1 MTLAVK
7 NDGMKRTSLS
17 ARRSVFGLYVVLFL
31 FLIVLVGRLGFL
43 TIFKGN
49 EYRRLAEDQ
58 QYNDSVLSSMRG
70 TIYDSE
76 MNVLAQTA
84 SVWRI
89 LINPLKIDDEEEMGK
104 VVDGLSTILELDAV
118 KLREKIEKNKKYGY
132 LIIKNE
138 VEYKQMS
145 EIIDY
150 AKDKD
155 NLLADIIFSEPDTKR
170 YYPDGTLASTVIGFT
185 GTDGNGLYGL
195 EYYYDTSLTGVNG
208 KIFTLRDARANVL
221 DSNNKIIYE
230 AKNGENYVL
239 TLNNEVQTVLRS
251 ACLTALEDNQADN
264 VYGIVMNTKTA
275 AVLGMCNVPDYNSND
290 PFTIS
295 EEAQLEIDA
304 LETEEEKDVA
314 FSNAQQMQWKNK
326 AVADFYYPGSV
337 YKVFLVAGAME
348 EGVIDAN
355 TSYTC
360 HGTITVG
367 DRHVKDYNPT
377 GHGVETPLTLLVN
390 SCNTF
395 SVYVGQKMGIELFY
409 KYFEAFGFTERTGI
423 DLPGE
428 GTPKPSP
435 YGTYHSPEISFTN
448 SNLVSVSF
456 GQSNQVTPI
465 QVAAAI
471 SAIGN
476 GGKLM
481 TPHIVG
487 KTIDD
492 SGNTIKETKPT
503 VKRQVISASTAAT
516 VTSYMEEVVK
526 RGTGA
531 NAYVAGYH
539 VAGKT
544 GTSEKTGV
552 PEKDVY
558 IASFAGFAPADDPEI
573 TVVIVI
579 DNPKGA
585 RYSGGDIAAPVAG
598 EVFSRIL
605 PAMGIEPVYSDSELA
620 KLSEPAPDMVG
631 RTVSA
636 AKAEL
641 SGTEHVVRVIGNGDT
656 VVSQSPEAGRTTP
669 ANGVIVLYTED
680 NSEKETALVPDFN
693 GLTVSQANQ
702 MAVNRGFN
710 IRISGSSFSTDSVV
724 AYKQEYAEGTELE
737 LGSIITVYFKT
748 SGISD

>member
-1 MTLAVK
+1 MAAI

-17 ARRSVFGLYVVLFL
+17 ARRAVLGLYIVLAV
-31 FLIVLVGRLGFL
+31 FLIGLIGRLGYL
-43 TIFKGN
+43 TIIKGDD
-49 EYRRLAEDQ
+49 YRRLAEDQ
-58 QYNDSVLSSMRG
+58 QYNDSVLSSLRG

-89 LINPLKIDDEEEMGK
+89 QINPSKIEDDKEMGV
-104 VVDGLSTILELDAV
+104 VVDGLSTILELDAA

-132 LIIKNE
+132 LIVKNE

-145 EIIDY
+145 AMIQF
-150 AKDKD
+150 AKENKV
-155 NLLADIIFSEPDTKR
+155 ADIIFSEPDTKR

-195 EYYYDTSLTGVNG
+195 EYYYDTSLTGVDG
-208 KIFTLRDARANVL
+208 KIFTLRDARANEL

-275 AVLGMCNVPDYNSND
+275 AILGMCNVPDYNSND

-295 EEAQLEIDA
+295 EKAQAEIDA
-304 LETEEEKDVA
+304 LETDEEKNA
-314 FSNAQQMQWKNK
+314 AYSNAQQLQWKNK
-326 AVADFYYPGSV
+326 AIADFYYPGSV

-348 EGVIDAN
+348 EGAIDEN

-367 DRHVKDYNPT
+367 DRTVKDYNPI
-377 GHGVETPLTLLVN
+377 GHGAETPLTLLVN

-395 SVYVGQKMGIELFY
+395 SVYVGQRMGISLFY
-409 KYFEAFGFTERTGI
+409 KYFEAFGFTEKTGI

-428 GTPKPSP
+428 GSP
-435 YGTYHSPEISFTN
+435 VAGVTYHSPEISFTN

-456 GQSNQVTPI
+456 GQSNQVTPM

-471 SAIGN
+471 SAVGN

-481 TPHIVG
+481 TPHIVS

-492 SGNTIKETKPT
+492 SGNTIRETKPE
-503 VKRQVISASTAAT
+503 VKRQVISATTAAT

-544 GTSEKTGV
+544 GTSEKTGITDT
-552 PEKDVY
+552 KAY

-605 PAMGIEPVYSDSELA
+605 PTMGIEPTYTDSELA

-631 RTVSA
+631 KTVGE

-641 SGTEHVVRVIGNGDT
+641 SGTEHVVRVIGSGDT
-656 VVSQSPEAGRTTP
+656 VVAQSPEAGRTTP

-680 NSEKETALVPDFN
+680 NTEKETALVPDFN

-737 LGSIITVYFKT
+737 LGSIITVYFRT

>member
-1 MTLAVK
+1 MAMK

-17 ARRSVFGLYVVLFL
+17 ARRAVLGLY
-31 FLIVLVGRLGFL
+31 IVLAVFVVGLIGRLGYL
-43 TIFKGN
+43 TIIKGD

-58 QYNDSVLSSMRG
+58 QYNDSVLSSLRG

-89 LINPLKIDDEEEMGK
+89 QINPSKIEDEAEMGV
-104 VVDGLSTILELDAV
+104 VVDGLSSILELDAV

-132 LIIKNE
+132 LIVKNE

-145 EIIDY
+145 AMIQF
-150 AKDKD
+150 AKENKV
-155 NLLADIIFSEPDTKR
+155 ADIIFSEPDTKR

-195 EYYYDTSLTGVNG
+195 EYYYDTSLTGVDG
-208 KIFTLRDARANVL
+208 KIFTLRDARANEL

-264 VYGIVMNTKTA
+264 VYGIVMNTKTG

-295 EEAQLEIDA
+295 EKAQAEIDA
-304 LETEEEKDVA
+304 LETDDEKNTA
-314 FSNAQQMQWKNK
+314 YSNAQQMQWKNK
-326 AVADFYYPGSV
+326 AIADFYYPGSV

-348 EGVIDAN
+348 EGAIDAN

-360 HGTITVG
+360 HGTISVG
-367 DRHVKDYNPT
+367 DRTVKDYNPI

-395 SVYVGQKMGIELFY
+395 SVYVGQRMGVDLFY
-409 KYFEAFGFTERTGI
+409 KYFEAFGFTEKTGI

-428 GTPKPSP
+428 GSP
-435 YGTYHSPEISFTN
+435 VAGVTYHSPEISFTN

-456 GQSNQVTPI
+456 GQSNQVTPM
-465 QVAAAI
+465 QVAAAV
-471 SAIGN
+471 SAVGN

-481 TPHIVG
+481 TPHIVS

-492 SGNTIKETKPT
+492 SGNTIKETIPA

-544 GTSEKTGV
+544 GTSEKTGIT
-552 PEKDVY
+552 ETKAY

-585 RYSGGDIAAPVAG
+585 MYSGGDIAAPVAG

-605 PAMGIEPVYSDSELA
+605 PTMGIEPVYTESELA

-631 RTVSA
+631 KTVGA

-641 SGTEHVVRVIGNGDT
+641 SGTEHVVRVIGSGDT

-680 NSEKETALVPDFN
+680 NVEKETALVPDFS

-737 LGSIITVYFKT
+737 LGSIITVYFRT

>member
-1 MTLAVK
+1 MAAK
-7 NDGMKRTSLS
+7 KDEMKRTSLS
-17 ARRSVFGLYVVLFL
+17 ARRAVLGLYIAVFA
-31 FLIVLVGRLGFL
+31 LVIILCGRLGYL
-43 TIFKGN
+43 TIVKGDD
-49 EYRRLAEDQ
+49 YRRLAEDQ
-58 QYNDSVLSSMRG
+58 QYNDSVLSSSRG
-70 TIYDSE
+70 TIYDAK

-89 LINPLKIDDEEEMGK
+89 QINPSKIEDEEEFSK
-104 VVDGLSTILELDAV
+104 VVDGLSDILELDAV
-118 KLREKIEKNKKYGY
+118 ALREKIEKNIKYGY
-132 LIIKNE
+132 LIVKNE
-138 VEYKQMS
+138 VEYKEMS
-145 EIIDY
+145 AIIQY
-150 AKDKD
+150 AKD
-155 NLLADIIFSEPDTKR
+155 NEIADIIFSEPDTKR

-185 GTDGNGLYGL
+185 GTDGNGLYGI
-195 EYYYDTSLTGVNG
+195 EYYYDDTLTGVDG
-208 KIFTLRDARANVL
+208 KIFTLRDARSNEL
-221 DSNNKIIYE
+221 DSNNKIIYD

-239 TLNNEVQTVLRS
+239 TLDNEVQTVLRS
-251 ACLTALEDNQADN
+251 ACISALEENQADN
-264 VYGIVMNTKTA
+264 VYGIVMNTKTG
-275 AVLGMCNVPDYNSND
+275 AVLGMCNVPDYDSND

-295 EEAQLEIDA
+295 EEAQAEIDA
-304 LETEEEKDVA
+304 IEDAAEKSTA
-314 FSNAQQMQWKNK
+314 YSNAQQLQWKNK
-326 AVADFYYPGSV
+326 AIADFYYSGSV
-337 YKVFLVAGAME
+337 YKVFLVAGALE
-348 EGVIDAN
+348 EGVINEN

-360 HGTITVG
+360 QGTITVG
-367 DRHVKDYNPT
+367 DRTVKDYNPV
-377 GHGVETPLTLLVN
+377 GHGVETPMTLLVN

-395 SVYVGQKMGIELFY
+395 SVYVGQKLGVDLFY
-409 KYFEAFGFTERTGI
+409 KYFEAFGFTEKTGI

-428 GTPKPSP
+428 GSP
-435 YGTYHSPEISFTN
+435 VAGVTYHSPEISFTN

-481 TPHIVG
+481 KPYIVS

-492 SGNTIKETKPT
+492 SGNTITETKPT
-503 VKRQVISASTAAT
+503 VKRQVVSESTAAT

-552 PEKDVY
+552 TDTNAY
-558 IASFAGFAPADDPEI
+558 IASFAGFAPCDDPEI

-605 PAMGIEPVYSDSELA
+605 PSMGIEPEYTDEELA
-620 KLSEPAPDMVG
+620 KLSEATPDMVG
-631 RTVSA
+631 KTISA
-636 AKAEL
+636 AKTEL
-641 SGTEHVVRVIGNGDT
+641 ASTEHTVRVIGNGDT
-656 VVSQSPEAGRTTP
+656 VISQSPEAGRTTP
-669 ANGVIVLYTED
+669 ANGVIVLYTEE
-680 NSEKETALVPDFN
+680 NVEKETAIVPDFS
-693 GLTVSQANQ
+693 GMTVSQANQ
-702 MAVNRGFN
+702 VAVSRGFN
-710 IRISGSSFSTDSVV
+710 IRISGSSFSSDSVV
-724 AYKQEYAEGTELE
+724 AYKQEYEEGCELE
-737 LGSIITVYFKT
+737 LGSVITVYFKT

>member
-1 MTLAVK
+1 MAAI

-17 ARRSVFGLYVVLFL
+17 ARRAVLGLY
-31 FLIVLVGRLGFL
+31 IVLAVFLVGLIGRLGYL
-43 TIFKGN
+43 TIIKGDD
-49 EYRRLAEDQ
+49 YRRLAEDQ
-58 QYNDSVLSSMRG
+58 QYNDSVLSSLRG

-89 LINPLKIDDEEEMGK
+89 QINPSKIEDDKEMGV

-132 LIIKNE
+132 LIVKNE

-145 EIIDY
+145 AMIQF
-150 AKDKD
+150 AKENKV
-155 NLLADIIFSEPDTKR
+155 ADIIFSEPDTKR

-195 EYYYDTSLTGVNG
+195 EYYYDTSLTGVDG
-208 KIFTLRDARANVL
+208 KIFTLRDARANEL

-275 AVLGMCNVPDYNSND
+275 AILGMCNVPDYNSND

-295 EEAQLEIDA
+295 EKAQAEIDA
-304 LETEEEKDVA
+304 LETDEEKNA
-314 FSNAQQMQWKNK
+314 AYSNAQQLQWKNK
-326 AVADFYYPGSV
+326 AIADFYYPGSV

-348 EGVIDAN
+348 EGAIDEN

-367 DRHVKDYNPT
+367 DRTVKDYNPI
-377 GHGVETPLTLLVN
+377 GHGAETPLTLLVN

-395 SVYVGQKMGIELFY
+395 SVYVGQRMGISLFY
-409 KYFEAFGFTERTGI
+409 KYFEAFGFTEKTGI

-428 GTPKPSP
+428 GSP
-435 YGTYHSPEISFTN
+435 VAGVTYHSPEISFTN

-456 GQSNQVTPI
+456 GQSNQVTPM

-471 SAIGN
+471 SAVGN

-481 TPHIVG
+481 TPHIVS

-492 SGNTIKETKPT
+492 SGNTIRETKPE
-503 VKRQVISASTAAT
+503 VKRQVISATTAAT

-544 GTSEKTGV
+544 GTSEKTGITDT
-552 PEKDVY
+552 KAY

-605 PAMGIEPVYSDSELA
+605 PTMGIEPTYTDSELA

-631 RTVSA
+631 KTVGE

-641 SGTEHVVRVIGNGDT
+641 SGTEHVVRVIGSGDT
-656 VVSQSPEAGRTTP
+656 VVAQSPEAGRTTP

-680 NSEKETALVPDFN
+680 NTEKETALVPDFN

-737 LGSIITVYFKT
+737 LGSIITVYFRT

>member
-1 MTLAVK
+1 MAAI

-17 ARRSVFGLYVVLFL
+17 ARRAVLGLY
-31 FLIVLVGRLGFL
+31 IVLAVFLVGLIGRLGYL
-43 TIFKGN
+43 TIIKGDD
-49 EYRRLAEDQ
+49 YRRLAEDQ
-58 QYNDSVLSSMRG
+58 QYNDSVLSSLRG

-89 LINPLKIDDEEEMGK
+89 QINPSKIEDDKEMGV
-104 VVDGLSTILELDAV
+104 VVDGLSTILELDAA

-132 LIIKNE
+132 LIVKNE

-145 EIIDY
+145 AMIQF
-150 AKDKD
+150 AKENKV
-155 NLLADIIFSEPDTKR
+155 ADIIFSEPDTKR

-195 EYYYDTSLTGVNG
+195 EYYYDTSLTGVDG
-208 KIFTLRDARANVL
+208 KIFTLRDARANEL

-264 VYGIVMNTKTA
+264 VYGIVMNTKTGA
-275 AVLGMCNVPDYNSND
+275 ILGMCNVPDYNSND

-295 EEAQLEIDA
+295 EKAQAEIDA
-304 LETEEEKDVA
+304 LETDEEKNA
-314 FSNAQQMQWKNK
+314 AYSNAQQLQWKNK
-326 AVADFYYPGSV
+326 AIADFYYPGSV

-348 EGVIDAN
+348 EGAIDEN

-367 DRHVKDYNPT
+367 DRTVKDYNPI
-377 GHGVETPLTLLVN
+377 GHGAETPLTLLVN

-395 SVYVGQKMGIELFY
+395 SVYVGQRMGISLFY
-409 KYFEAFGFTERTGI
+409 KYFEAFGFTEKTGI

-428 GTPKPSP
+428 GSP
-435 YGTYHSPEISFTN
+435 VAGVTYHSPEISFTN

-456 GQSNQVTPI
+456 GQSNQVTPM

-471 SAIGN
+471 SAVGN

-481 TPHIVG
+481 TPHIVS

-492 SGNTIKETKPT
+492 SGNTIRETKPE
-503 VKRQVISASTAAT
+503 VKRQVVSATTAAT

-544 GTSEKTGV
+544 GTSEKTGITDT
-552 PEKDVY
+552 KAY

-605 PAMGIEPVYSDSELA
+605 PTMGIEPTYTDSELA

-631 RTVSA
+631 KTVGE

-641 SGTEHVVRVIGNGDT
+641 SGTEHVVRVIGSGDT
-656 VVSQSPEAGRTTP
+656 VVAQSPETGRTTP

-680 NSEKETALVPDFN
+680 NTEKETALVPDFN

-737 LGSIITVYFKT
+737 LGSIITVYFRT

>member
-1 MTLAVK
+1 MK
-7 NDGMKRTSLS
+7 NDDMKRTSLS
-17 ARRSVFGLYVVLFL
+17 ARRAVLGLY
-31 FLIVLVGRLGFL
+31 IVLAVFIVGLIGRLGYL
-43 TIFKGN
+43 TVIKGD

-58 QYNDSVLSSMRG
+58 QYNDSVLSSLRG

-89 LINPLKIDDEEEMGK
+89 QINPSKIEDDEEMGV
-104 VVDGLSTILELDAV
+104 VVDGLSSILELDAV
-118 KLREKIEKNKKYGY
+118 KLREKIERNIKYGY
-132 LIIKNE
+132 LIVKNE

-145 EIIDY
+145 AMIQY
-150 AKDKD
+150 AKDNKV
-155 NLLADIIFSEPDTKR
+155 ADIIFSEPDTKR

-195 EYYYDTSLTGVNG
+195 EYYYDTSLTGVDG
-208 KIFTLRDARANVL
+208 KIFTLRDARANEL

-295 EEAQLEIDA
+295 EKAQAEIDA
-304 LETEEEKDVA
+304 LETDEEKSTA
-314 FSNAQQMQWKNK
+314 YSNAQQMQWKNK
-326 AVADFYYPGSV
+326 AIADFYYPGSV
-337 YKVFLVAGAME
+337 YKVFLVAGALE
-348 EGVIDAN
+348 EGAIDEN
-355 TSYTC
+355 TSYNC

-367 DRHVKDYNPT
+367 DRTVKDYNPI

-395 SVYVGQKMGIELFY
+395 SVYVGQRMGVSLFY
-409 KYFEAFGFTERTGI
+409 KYFEAFGFTEKTGI

-428 GTPKPSP
+428 GSP
-435 YGTYHSPEISFTN
+435 VGGITYHSPEISFTN

-456 GQSNQVTPI
+456 GQSNQVTPM
-465 QVAAAI
+465 QVAAAV
-471 SAIGN
+471 SAVGN

-481 TPHIVG
+481 TPYIVS

-492 SGNTIKETKPT
+492 SGNTIKETTPT
-503 VKRQVISASTAAT
+503 VKRQVISESTAAT

-552 PEKDVY
+552 TETKAY

-585 RYSGGDIAAPVAG
+585 MYSGGDIAAPVAG
-598 EVFSRIL
+598 EVFTRIL
-605 PAMGIEPVYSDSELA
+605 PTMGIEPAYTDSELA

-631 RTVSA
+631 KTVGE
-636 AKAEL
+636 AKTEL
-641 SGTEHVVRVIGNGDT
+641 SGTEHVVRVIGSGDT

-680 NSEKETALVPDFN
+680 NVEKETALVPDFS

-737 LGSIITVYFKT
+737 LGSIITVYFRT

>member
-1 MTLAVK
+1 MTTK

-17 ARRSVFGLYVVLFL
+17 ARRAVLGLY
-31 FLIVLVGRLGFL
+31 IVLAVFLVGLIGRLGYL
-43 TIFKGN
+43 TIIKGD
-49 EYRRLAEDQ
+49 EYRILAEDQ
-58 QYNDSVLSSMRG
+58 QYNDSVLSSLRG

-89 LINPLKIDDEEEMGK
+89 QINPSKIEDDKEMGV
-104 VVDGLSTILELDAV
+104 VVDGLSTILELDAI
-118 KLREKIEKNKKYGY
+118 KLREKIERNKKYGY
-132 LIIKNE
+132 LIVKNE

-145 EIIDY
+145 AMIQY
-150 AKDKD
+150 AKENKV
-155 NLLADIIFSEPDTKR
+155 ADIIFSEPDTKR

-195 EYYYDTSLTGVNG
+195 EYYYDTSLTGVDG
-208 KIFTLRDARANVL
+208 KIFTLRDARANEL

-275 AVLGMCNVPDYNSND
+275 AILGMCNVPDYNSNA

-295 EEAQLEIDA
+295 EKAQAEIDA
-304 LETEEEKDVA
+304 LQTDEEKNA
-314 FSNAQQMQWKNK
+314 AYSNAQQMQWKNK
-326 AVADFYYPGSV
+326 AIADFYYPGSV

-348 EGVIDAN
+348 EGAIDAN

-367 DRHVKDYNPT
+367 DRHVKDYNPI

-395 SVYVGQKMGIELFY
+395 SVYVGQRMGIDLFY
-409 KYFEAFGFTERTGI
+409 KYFEAFGFTEKTGI

-428 GTPKPSP
+428 GSP
-435 YGTYHSPEISFTN
+435 VAGVTYHSPEISFTN

-456 GQSNQVTPI
+456 GQSNQVTPM

-471 SAIGN
+471 SAVGN

-481 TPHIVG
+481 TPHIVS

-503 VKRQVISASTAAT
+503 VKRQVVSATTAAT

-544 GTSEKTGV
+544 GTSEKTGIT
-552 PEKDVY
+552 ETKAY

-605 PAMGIEPVYSDSELA
+605 PTMGIEPTYTESELA

-631 RTVSA
+631 KTVGA

-641 SGTEHVVRVIGNGDT
+641 SGTEHVVRVIGSGDT

-737 LGSIITVYFKT
+737 LGSIITVYFRT

>member
-1 MTLAVK
+1 MTERK
-7 NDGMKRTSLS
+7 DEMKRTSLS
-17 ARRSVFGLYVVLFL
+17 ARRAVLGLFIVLFL
-31 FLIVLVGRLGFL
+31 FIVVLVGRLGYL
-43 TIFKGN
+43 TIIKGDH
-49 EYRRLAEDQ
+49 YRSLAEDQ
-58 QYNDSVLSSMRG
+58 QYSDSVLSSLRG

-84 SVWRI
+84 SVWKI
-89 LINPLKIDDEEEMGK
+89 QINPSKIEDEEEFGV
-104 VVDGLSTILELDAV
+104 VVDGLASVLQMDAQ
-118 KLREKIEKNKKYGY
+118 KLREKIENNKKYGY
-132 LIIKNE
+132 LVIKSE
-138 VEYKQMS
+138 VEYKEMS
-145 EIIDY
+145 AMLQY
-150 AKDKD
+150 AKDNKV
-155 NLLADIIFSEPDTKR
+155 ADIIFSEPDTKR

-195 EYYYDTSLTGVNG
+195 EYYYDDSLTGVDG
-208 KIFTLRDARANVL
+208 KIFTHRDARSNEL
-221 DSNNKIIYE
+221 DSNNKIIYD
-230 AKNGENYVL
+230 AKNGENHVL
-239 TLNNEVQTVLRS
+239 TLNNEVQTVLRG
-251 ACLTALEDNQADN
+251 ACISALEDNNADN
-264 VYGIVMNTKTA
+264 VYGIVMNTKTG
-275 AVLGMCNVPDYNSND
+275 AVLGMCNVPDYNSNS
-290 PFTIS
+290 PFEIS
-295 EEAQLEIDA
+295 EKAQAVIDA
-304 LETEEEKDVA
+304 LETDEEKNKE

-326 AVADFYYPGSV
+326 AIADFYYSGSV
-337 YKVFLVAGAME
+337 YKVFLVAGALE
-348 EGVIDAN
+348 EGVIDEN
-355 TSYTC
+355 TSYSC

-367 DRHVKDYNPT
+367 DRTVKDYNPI
-377 GHGVETPLTLLVN
+377 GHGMETPLTLLVN

-395 SVYVGQKMGIELFY
+395 SVHVGQKLGVDLFY
-409 KYFEAFGFTERTGI
+409 KYFEAFGFAEKTGI

-428 GTPKPSP
+428 GKPVA
-435 YGTYHSPEISFTN
+435 GITYHSPEISFTN

-471 SAIGN
+471 SAVGN

-481 TPHIVG
+481 TPHIVS

-492 SGNTIKETKPT
+492 SGNTITETKPV
-503 VKRQVISASTAAT
+503 VKRQVISESTAAT

-552 PEKDVY
+552 KDTKAY
-558 IASFAGFAPADDPEI
+558 IASFAGFAPAYDPEI

-585 RYSGGDIAAPVAG
+585 VYSGGDIAAPVAG

-605 PAMGIEPVYSDSELA
+605 PTMGIEPTYSDSELA
-620 KLSEPAPDMVG
+620 KLSEATPNMVG
-631 RTVSA
+631 KSISS

-641 SGTEHVVRVIGNGDT
+641 AGTEHVVRVIGEGDT

-680 NSEKETALVPDFN
+680 NIEKETAIVPNFN

-737 LGSIITVYFKT
+737 LGSVITVYFRT

>member
-1 MTLAVK
+1 MK
-7 NDGMKRTSLS
+7 NDGMRRTSLS
-17 ARRSVFGLYVVLFL
+17 ARRAVLGLY
-31 FLIVLVGRLGFL
+31 IVLILFFAVLAGRLGYL
-43 TIFKGN
+43 TIIKGD

-58 QYNDSVLSSMRG
+58 QYNDSVLSSLRG

-89 LINPLKIDDEEEMGK
+89 QINPSKIEDEEEMGK

-132 LIIKNE
+132 LIVKNE

-145 EIIDY
+145 AIIEY
-150 AKDKD
+150 AKAKKI
-155 NLLADIIFSEPDTKR
+155 ADIIFSEPDTKR
-170 YYPDGTLASTVIGFT
+170 YYPDGTLASTVLGFT

-195 EYYYDTSLTGVNG
+195 EYYYDTSLTGVDG
-208 KIFTLRDARANVL
+208 KIFTLRDARSNEL

-251 ACLTALEDNQADN
+251 ACLTALQDNQADN
-264 VYGIVMNTKTA
+264 VYGIVMNTKTGG
-275 AVLGMCNVPDYNSND
+275 VLGMCNVPDYNSND

-295 EEAQLEIDA
+295 EKAQIEIDA
-304 LETEEEKDVA
+304 LETDEEKSTA
-314 FSNAQQMQWKNK
+314 YSNAQQMQWKNK
-326 AVADFYYPGSV
+326 AIADFYYPGSV

-348 EGVIDAN
+348 EGAIDEN

-367 DRHVKDYNPT
+367 DRHVKDYNPI

-395 SVYVGQKMGIELFY
+395 SVYVGQRMGISLFY
-409 KYFEAFGFTERTGI
+409 KYFEAFGFTEKTGI

-428 GTPKPSP
+428 GAPVA
-435 YGTYHSPEISFTN
+435 GVTYHSPEISFTN

-456 GQSNQVTPI
+456 GQSNQVTPM

-471 SAIGN
+471 SAVGN

-481 TPHIVG
+481 TPHIVS

-492 SGNTIKETKPT
+492 SGNTIRETKPS
-503 VKRQVISASTAAT
+503 VRRQVISESTAAT

-544 GTSEKTGV
+544 GTSEKTGITDT
-552 PEKDVY
+552 KAY

-605 PAMGIEPVYSDSELA
+605 PTMGIEPVYTEAELA

-631 RTVSA
+631 KTVGE

-641 SGTEHVVRVIGNGDT
+641 SGTEHVVRVIGNGET

>member
-1 MTLAVK
+1 MK

-17 ARRSVFGLYVVLFL
+17 ARRAVLGLY
-31 FLIVLVGRLGFL
+31 IVLAVFVAGLIGRLGYL
-43 TIFKGN
+43 TIIKGD

-58 QYNDSVLSSMRG
+58 QYNDSVLSSLRG

-89 LINPLKIDDEEEMGK
+89 QINPSKIEDETEMGV
-104 VVDGLSTILELDAV
+104 VVDGLSAILELDAV

-132 LIIKNE
+132 LIVKNE

-145 EIIDY
+145 AMIQF
-150 AKDKD
+150 AKENKV
-155 NLLADIIFSEPDTKR
+155 ADIIFSEPDTKR

-195 EYYYDTSLTGVNG
+195 EYYYDTSLTGVDG
-208 KIFTLRDARANVL
+208 KIFTLRDARANEL

-295 EEAQLEIDA
+295 EKAQAEIDA
-304 LETEEEKDVA
+304 LETDDEKNTA
-314 FSNAQQMQWKNK
+314 YSNAQQMQWKNK
-326 AVADFYYPGSV
+326 AIADFYYPGSV

-348 EGVIDAN
+348 EGAIDAN

-360 HGTITVG
+360 HGTISVG
-367 DRHVKDYNPT
+367 DRTVKDYNPI

-395 SVYVGQKMGIELFY
+395 SVYVGQRMGIDLFY
-409 KYFEAFGFTERTGI
+409 KYFEAFGFTEKTGI

-428 GTPKPSP
+428 GSP
-435 YGTYHSPEISFTN
+435 VAGVTYHSPEISFTN

-456 GQSNQVTPI
+456 GQSNQVTPM
-465 QVAAAI
+465 QVAAAV
-471 SAIGN
+471 SAVGN
-476 GGKLM
+476 GGRLM
-481 TPHIVG
+481 TPHIVS

-492 SGNTIKETKPT
+492 SGNTIKETIPA

-544 GTSEKTGV
+544 GTSEKTGIT
-552 PEKDVY
+552 ETKAY

-585 RYSGGDIAAPVAG
+585 MYSGGDIAAPVAG

-605 PAMGIEPVYSDSELA
+605 PTMGIEPVYTESELA

-631 RTVSA
+631 KTVGA

-641 SGTEHVVRVIGNGDT
+641 SGTEHVVRVIGSGDT

-680 NSEKETALVPDFN
+680 NVEKETALVPDFS

-737 LGSIITVYFKT
+737 LGSIITVYFRT

>member
-1 MTLAVK
+1 MSMK
-7 NDGMKRTSLS
+7 NDGMRRTSLS
-17 ARRSVFGLYVVLFL
+17 ARRAVLGLY
-31 FLIVLVGRLGFL
+31 IVLILFFAVLAGRLGYL
-43 TIFKGN
+43 TIIKGD

-58 QYNDSVLSSMRG
+58 QYNDSVLSSLRG

-89 LINPLKIDDEEEMGK
+89 QINPSKIEDEEEMGK

-118 KLREKIEKNKKYGY
+118 KLREKIDRNIKYGY
-132 LIIKNE
+132 LIVKNE

-145 EIIDY
+145 AIIEY
-150 AKDKD
+150 AKAKKI
-155 NLLADIIFSEPDTKR
+155 ADIIFSEPDTKR
-170 YYPDGTLASTVIGFT
+170 YYPDGTLASTVLGFT

-195 EYYYDTSLTGVNG
+195 EYYYDTSLTGVDG
-208 KIFTLRDARANVL
+208 KIFTLRDARSNEL

-251 ACLTALEDNQADN
+251 ACLTALQDNQADN
-264 VYGIVMNTKTA
+264 VYGIVMNTKTGG
-275 AVLGMCNVPDYNSND
+275 VLGMCNVPDYNSND

-295 EEAQLEIDA
+295 EKAQIEIDA
-304 LETEEEKDVA
+304 LETDEEKSTA
-314 FSNAQQMQWKNK
+314 YSNAQQMQWKNK

-367 DRHVKDYNPT
+367 DRHVKDYNPI

-395 SVYVGQKMGIELFY
+395 SVYVGQRMGISLFY
-409 KYFEAFGFTERTGI
+409 KYFEAFGFTEKTGI

-428 GTPKPSP
+428 GAPVA
-435 YGTYHSPEISFTN
+435 GVTYHSPEISFTN

-456 GQSNQVTPI
+456 GQSNQVTPM

-471 SAIGN
+471 SAVGN

-481 TPHIVG
+481 TPHIVS

-492 SGNTIKETKPT
+492 SGNTIRETKPA
-503 VKRQVISASTAAT
+503 VRRQVISESTAAT

-544 GTSEKTGV
+544 GTSEKTGITDT
-552 PEKDVY
+552 KAY

-605 PAMGIEPVYSDSELA
+605 PTMGIEPVYTEAELA

-631 RTVSA
+631 KTVGE

-641 SGTEHVVRVIGNGDT
+641 SGTEHVVRVIGNGET

>member
-1 MTLAVK
+1 MAMK

-17 ARRSVFGLYVVLFL
+17 ARRAVLGLY
-31 FLIVLVGRLGFL
+31 IVLAVFVAGLIGRLGYL
-43 TIFKGN
+43 TIIKGD

-58 QYNDSVLSSMRG
+58 QYNDSVLSSLRG

-89 LINPLKIDDEEEMGK
+89 QINPSKIEDEAEMGV
-104 VVDGLSTILELDAV
+104 VVDGLSSILELDAV

-132 LIIKNE
+132 LIVKNE

-145 EIIDY
+145 AMIQF
-150 AKDKD
+150 AKENKV
-155 NLLADIIFSEPDTKR
+155 ADIIFSEPDTKR

-195 EYYYDTSLTGVNG
+195 EYYYDTSLTGVDG
-208 KIFTLRDARANVL
+208 KIFTLRDARANEL

-264 VYGIVMNTKTA
+264 VYGIVMNTKTG

-295 EEAQLEIDA
+295 EKAQAEIDA
-304 LETEEEKDVA
+304 LETDDEKNTA
-314 FSNAQQMQWKNK
+314 YSNAQQMQWKNK
-326 AVADFYYPGSV
+326 AIADFYYPGSV

-348 EGVIDAN
+348 EGAIDEN

-360 HGTITVG
+360 HGTISVG
-367 DRHVKDYNPT
+367 DRTVKDYNPI

-395 SVYVGQKMGIELFY
+395 SVYVGQKMGVDLFY
-409 KYFEAFGFTERTGI
+409 KYFEAFGFTEKTGI

-428 GTPKPSP
+428 GSP
-435 YGTYHSPEISFTN
+435 VAGVTYHSPEISFTN

-456 GQSNQVTPI
+456 GQSNQVTPM
-465 QVAAAI
+465 QVAAAV
-471 SAIGN
+471 SAVGN

-481 TPHIVG
+481 TPHIVS

-492 SGNTIKETKPT
+492 SGNTIKETIPA

-544 GTSEKTGV
+544 GTSEKTGIT
-552 PEKDVY
+552 ETKAY

-585 RYSGGDIAAPVAG
+585 MYSGGDIAAPVAG

-605 PAMGIEPVYSDSELA
+605 PTMGIEPVYTESELA

-631 RTVSA
+631 KTVGA

-641 SGTEHVVRVIGNGDT
+641 SGTEHVVRVIGSGDT

-680 NSEKETALVPDFN
+680 NVEKETALVPDFS

-737 LGSIITVYFKT
+737 LGSIITVYFRT

>member
-1 MTLAVK
+1 MK

-17 ARRSVFGLYVVLFL
+17 ARRAVLGLY
-31 FLIVLVGRLGFL
+31 IVLAVFVAGLIGRLGYL
-43 TIFKGN
+43 TIIKGD

-58 QYNDSVLSSMRG
+58 QYNDSVLSSLRG

-89 LINPLKIDDEEEMGK
+89 QINPSKIEDEAEMGV
-104 VVDGLSTILELDAV
+104 VVDGLSSILELDAV

-132 LIIKNE
+132 LIVKNE

-145 EIIDY
+145 AMIQF
-150 AKDKD
+150 AKENKV
-155 NLLADIIFSEPDTKR
+155 ADIIFSEPDTKR

-195 EYYYDTSLTGVNG
+195 EYYYDTSLTGVDG
-208 KIFTLRDARANVL
+208 KIFTLRDARANEL

-264 VYGIVMNTKTA
+264 VYGIVMNTKTG

-295 EEAQLEIDA
+295 EKAQAEIDA
-304 LETEEEKDVA
+304 LETDDEKNTA
-314 FSNAQQMQWKNK
+314 YSNAQQMQWKNK
-326 AVADFYYPGSV
+326 AIADFYYPGSV

-348 EGVIDAN
+348 EGTIDAN

-360 HGTITVG
+360 HGTISVG
-367 DRHVKDYNPT
+367 DRTVKDYNPI

-395 SVYVGQKMGIELFY
+395 SVYVGQRMGVDLFY
-409 KYFEAFGFTERTGI
+409 KYFEAFGFTEKTGI

-428 GTPKPSP
+428 GSP
-435 YGTYHSPEISFTN
+435 VAGVTYHSPEISFTN

-456 GQSNQVTPI
+456 GQSNQVTPM
-465 QVAAAI
+465 QVAAAV
-471 SAIGN
+471 SAVGN

-481 TPHIVG
+481 TPHIVS

-492 SGNTIKETKPT
+492 SGNTIKETIPA

-544 GTSEKTGV
+544 GTSEKTGIT
-552 PEKDVY
+552 ETKAY

-585 RYSGGDIAAPVAG
+585 MYSGGDIAAPVAG

-605 PAMGIEPVYSDSELA
+605 PTMGIEPVYTESELA

-631 RTVSA
+631 KTVGA

-641 SGTEHVVRVIGNGDT
+641 SGTEHVVRVIGSGDT

-680 NSEKETALVPDFN
+680 NVEKETALVPDFS

-737 LGSIITVYFKT
+737 LGSIITVYFRT

>member
-1 MTLAVK
+1 MAVK

-17 ARRSVFGLYVVLFL
+17 ARRAVLGLYIVF
-31 FLIVLVGRLGFL
+31 FIFIIVLTGRLGYL
-43 TIFKGN
+43 TIVKGD

-58 QYNDSVLSSMRG
+58 QYNDSVLSSSRG

-89 LINPLKIDDEEEMGK
+89 QINPSKIEDEEEFGV
-104 VVDGLSTILELDAV
+104 VVDGLSSILELDAV

-132 LIIKNE
+132 LIVKSE

-145 EIIDY
+145 AMIQY
-150 AKDKD
+150 AKE
-155 NLLADIIFSEPDTKR
+155 NEIADIIFSEPDTKR

-195 EYYYDTSLTGVNG
+195 EYYYDDSLTGVDG
-208 KIFTLRDARANVL
+208 KIFTLRDARANEL

-239 TLNNEVQTVLRS
+239 SLNNEVQTVLRS
-251 ACLTALEDNQADN
+251 ACLSALHDNNADN

-295 EEAQLEIDA
+295 EKVQAEIDA
-304 LETEEEKDVA
+304 LETDEEKSTA
-314 FSNAQQMQWKNK
+314 YSNAQQMQWKNK
-326 AVADFYYPGSV
+326 AIADFYYSGSV
-337 YKVFLVAGAME
+337 YKVFLVAGALE
-348 EGVIDAN
+348 EGVIDEN
-355 TSYTC
+355 TSYNC

-367 DRHVKDYNPT
+367 DRTVKDYNPI
-377 GHGVETPLTLLVN
+377 GHGAETPLTLLVN

-395 SVYVGQKMGIELFY
+395 SVFVGQKLGVDLFY
-409 KYFEAFGFTERTGI
+409 KYFEAFGFTEKTGV

-428 GTPKPSP
+428 GSP
-435 YGTYHSPEISFTN
+435 VAGVTYHSPKISFTN

-471 SAIGN
+471 SAVGN

-481 TPHIVG
+481 TPYIVS

-492 SGNTIKETKPT
+492 SGNTIRETKPT
-503 VKRQVISASTAAT
+503 VKRQVISESTAST

-544 GTSEKTGV
+544 GTSEKTGITD
-552 PEKDVY
+552 KKAY
-558 IASFAGFAPADDPEI
+558 IASFAGFAPAHDPEI

-579 DNPKGA
+579 DTPKGA
-585 RYSGGDIAAPVAG
+585 MYSGGDIAAPVAG

-605 PAMGIEPVYSDSELA
+605 PTLGIEPSYTDAELA
-620 KLSEPAPDMVG
+620 KLSEATPDMVG
-631 RTVSA
+631 KSISA

-641 SGTEHVVRVIGNGDT
+641 AGTEHSVRVIGSGDT
-656 VVSQSPEAGRTTP
+656 VISQSPEAGRTTP

-680 NSEKETALVPDFN
+680 DIEKETAIVPDFN
-693 GLTVSQANQ
+693 GLTVSQANG

-710 IRISGSSFSTDSVV
+710 IRISGSSFSSDSVV

-737 LGSIITVYFKT
+737 LGSVITVYFRT

>member
-1 MTLAVK
+1 MK
-7 NDGMKRTSLS
+7 NDGMRRTSLS
-17 ARRSVFGLYVVLFL
+17 ARRAVLGLY
-31 FLIVLVGRLGFL
+31 IVLAVFLVGLIGRLGYL
-43 TIFKGN
+43 TIIKGDD
-49 EYRRLAEDQ
+49 YRRLAEDQ
-58 QYNDSVLSSMRG
+58 QYNDSVLSSSRG

-89 LINPLKIDDEEEMGK
+89 QINPSKIEDEAEMGV
-104 VVDGLSTILELDAV
+104 VVDGLSSILELDAV
-118 KLREKIEKNKKYGY
+118 KLREKIEKNIKYGY
-132 LIIKNE
+132 LIVKNE
-138 VEYKQMS
+138 VEYKEMS
-145 EIIDY
+145 AIIQY
-150 AKDKD
+150 AKENKIA
-155 NLLADIIFSEPDTKR
+155 NIIFSEPDTKR

-195 EYYYDTSLTGVNG
+195 EYFYDDSLTGVDG
-208 KIFTLRDARANVL
+208 KIFTLRDARANEL

-264 VYGIVMNTKTA
+264 VYGIVMNTKTGG
-275 AVLGMCNVPDYNSND
+275 VLGMCNVPDYNSND
-290 PFTIS
+290 PFSIS
-295 EEAQLEIDA
+295 EKVQAEIDA
-304 LETEEEKDVA
+304 LETDAEKSTA
-314 FSNAQQMQWKNK
+314 YSNAQQMQWKNK
-326 AVADFYYPGSV
+326 AIADFYYPGSV

-348 EGVIDAN
+348 EGAIDAN

-367 DRHVKDYNPT
+367 DRHVKDYNPI

-395 SVYVGQKMGIELFY
+395 SVYVGQRMGVDLFY
-409 KYFEAFGFTERTGI
+409 KYFEAFGFTEKTGI

-428 GTPKPSP
+428 GSP
-435 YGTYHSPEISFTN
+435 VAGITYHSPEISFTN

-456 GQSNQVTPI
+456 GQSNQVTPM
-465 QVAAAI
+465 QVAAAM
-471 SAIGN
+471 SAVGN

-481 TPHIVG
+481 TPHIVS

-492 SGNTIKETKPT
+492 SGNTIRETKPT
-503 VKRQVISASTAAT
+503 VKRQVISESTAAT

-552 PEKDVY
+552 TDTKAY

-579 DNPKGA
+579 DNPKGFM
-585 RYSGGDIAAPVAG
+585 YSGGDIAAPVAG

-605 PAMGIEPVYSDSELA
+605 PTMGIEPTYTDSELA

-631 RTVSA
+631 KTVGA

-641 SGTEHVVRVIGNGDT
+641 SGTEHVVRVIGSGDT
-656 VVSQSPEAGRTTP
+656 VISQSPEAGRTTP

-680 NSEKETALVPDFN
+680 NAEKETALVPDFS

-737 LGSIITVYFKT
+737 LGSIITVYFRT

>member
-1 MTLAVK
+1 MK

-17 ARRSVFGLYVVLFL
+17 ARRAVLGLY
-31 FLIVLVGRLGFL
+31 IVLAVFVAGLIGRLGYL
-43 TIFKGN
+43 TIIKGD

-58 QYNDSVLSSMRG
+58 QYNDSVLSSLRG

-89 LINPLKIDDEEEMGK
+89 QINPSKIEDETEMSV

-132 LIIKNE
+132 LIVKNE

-145 EIIDY
+145 AMIQF
-150 AKDKD
+150 AKENKV
-155 NLLADIIFSEPDTKR
+155 ADIIFSEPDTKR

-195 EYYYDTSLTGVNG
+195 EYYYDTSLTGVDG
-208 KIFTLRDARANVL
+208 KIFTLRDARANEL

-295 EEAQLEIDA
+295 EKAQAEIDA
-304 LETEEEKDVA
+304 LETDDEKNTA
-314 FSNAQQMQWKNK
+314 YSNAQQMQWKNK
-326 AVADFYYPGSV
+326 AIADFYYPGSV

-348 EGVIDAN
+348 EGAIDAN

-360 HGTITVG
+360 HGTISVG
-367 DRHVKDYNPT
+367 DRTVKDYNPI

-395 SVYVGQKMGIELFY
+395 SVYVGQRMGIDLFY
-409 KYFEAFGFTERTGI
+409 KYFEAFGFTEKTGI

-428 GTPKPSP
+428 GSP
-435 YGTYHSPEISFTN
+435 VAGVTYHSPEISFTN

-456 GQSNQVTPI
+456 GQSNQVTPM
-465 QVAAAI
+465 QVAAAV
-471 SAIGN
+471 SAVGN
-476 GGKLM
+476 GGRLM
-481 TPHIVG
+481 TPHIVS

-492 SGNTIKETKPT
+492 SGNTIKETIPA

-544 GTSEKTGV
+544 GTSEKTGIT
-552 PEKDVY
+552 ETKAY

-585 RYSGGDIAAPVAG
+585 MYSGGDIAAPVAG

-605 PAMGIEPVYSDSELA
+605 PTMGIEPVYTESELA
-620 KLSEPAPDMVG
+620 KLSEPAPDMIGKTVG
-631 RTVSA
+631 A

-641 SGTEHVVRVIGNGDT
+641 SGTEHVVRVIGSGDT

-680 NSEKETALVPDFN
+680 NVEKETALVPDFS

-737 LGSIITVYFKT
+737 LGSIITVYFRT

>member
-1 MTLAVK
+1 MAVK
-7 NDGMKRTSLS
+7 NDEMKRTSLS
-17 ARRSVFGLYVVLFL
+17 AKRAVIGLYAVIFL
-31 FLIVLVGRLGFL
+31 FIIVLAGRLAYL
-43 TIFKGN
+43 TIIKGDD
-49 EYRRLAEDQ
+49 YRRLAEDQ
-58 QYNDSVLSSMRG
+58 QYNDSVLSSSRG
-70 TIYDSE
+70 TIYDSK

-89 LINPLKIDDEEEMGK
+89 QINPKKIDDDQELSA

-118 KLREKIEKNKKYGY
+118 KLREKIEKNRQYGY

-138 VEYKQMS
+138 VEYKPMS
-145 EIIDY
+145 DILQY
-150 AKDKD
+150 AKENKI
-155 NLLADIIFSEPDTKR
+155 ADIIFSEPDTKR

-185 GTDGNGLYGL
+185 GTDGNGLYGI
-195 EYYYDTSLTGVNG
+195 EYYYDDSLTGVDG
-208 KIFTLRDARANVL
+208 KIFTLRDARANEL

-251 ACLTALEDNQADN
+251 ACMSALIENDADN
-264 VYGIVMNTKTA
+264 VYGIVMNTKTG
-275 AVLGMCNVPDYNSND
+275 AVLGMSNVPDYDSND

-295 EEAQLEIDA
+295 DEAQAEIDA
-304 LETEEEKDVA
+304 LETDEEKNTA
-314 FSNAQQMQWKNK
+314 YSNAQQMQWKNK
-326 AVADFYYPGSV
+326 AIADFYYSGSV
-337 YKVFLVAGAME
+337 YKVFLVAGALE
-348 EGVIDAN
+348 EGVIDEN
-355 TSYTC
+355 TSYSC

-367 DRHVKDYNPT
+367 DRTVKDYNPI
-377 GHGVETPLTLLVN
+377 GHGVETPMTLLVN

-395 SVYVGQKMGIELFY
+395 SVHVGQKMGVDLFY
-409 KYFEAFGFTERTGI
+409 KYFEAFGFTEKTGI

-428 GTPKPSP
+428 GSP
-435 YGTYHSPEISFTN
+435 VAGITYHSPDISFTN

-456 GQSNQVTPI
+456 GQSNQITPI

-471 SAIGN
+471 SAVGN

-481 TPHIVG
+481 QPYIVS

-492 SGNTIKETKPT
+492 SGNTINETTPY
-503 VKRQVISASTAAT
+503 VKRQVVSESTAAT

-544 GTSEKTGV
+544 GTSEKTGIT
-552 PEKDVY
+552 ETKAY

-585 RYSGGDIAAPVAG
+585 MYSGGDIAAPVAG

-605 PAMGIEPVYSDSELA
+605 PSMGIEPSYTDSELA
-620 KLSEPAPDMVG
+620 KLSGATPDMVG
-631 RTVSA
+631 KTLSA
-636 AKAEL
+636 AKSEL
-641 SGTEHVVRVIGNGDT
+641 SMTEHVVRVIGNGDT
-656 VVSQSPEAGRTTP
+656 VISQSPEAGRTTP
-669 ANGVIVLYTED
+669 ANGVIVLYTEED
-680 NSEKETALVPDFN
+680 IEKETAIVPDFS

-702 MAVNRGFN
+702 VAVNRGFN
-710 IRISGSSFSTDSVV
+710 IRISGSSFSSDSVV
-724 AYKQEYAEGTELE
+724 AYKQEYDEGTELE
-737 LGSIITVYFKT
+737 LGSVITVYFKT

>member
-1 MTLAVK
+1 LAAI

-17 ARRSVFGLYVVLFL
+17 ARRAVLGLY
-31 FLIVLVGRLGFL
+31 IVLAVFLVGLIGRLGYL
-43 TIFKGN
+43 TIIKGDD
-49 EYRRLAEDQ
+49 YRRLAEDQ
-58 QYNDSVLSSMRG
+58 QYNDSVLSSLRG

-89 LINPLKIDDEEEMGK
+89 QINPSKIEDDKEMGV
-104 VVDGLSTILELDAV
+104 VVDGLSTILELDAA

-132 LIIKNE
+132 LIVKNE

-145 EIIDY
+145 AMIQF
-150 AKDKD
+150 AKENKV
-155 NLLADIIFSEPDTKR
+155 ADIIFSEPDTKR

-195 EYYYDTSLTGVNG
+195 EYYYDTSLTGVDG
-208 KIFTLRDARANVL
+208 KIFTLRDARANEL

-264 VYGIVMNTKTA
+264 VYGIVMNTKTGA
-275 AVLGMCNVPDYNSND
+275 ILGMCNVPDYNSND

-295 EEAQLEIDA
+295 EKAQAEIDA
-304 LETEEEKDVA
+304 LETDEEKNA
-314 FSNAQQMQWKNK
+314 AYSNAQQLQWKNK
-326 AVADFYYPGSV
+326 AIADFYYPGSV

-348 EGVIDAN
+348 EGAIDEN

-367 DRHVKDYNPT
+367 DRTVKDYNPI
-377 GHGVETPLTLLVN
+377 GHGAETPLTLLVN

-395 SVYVGQKMGIELFY
+395 SVYVGQRMGISLFY
-409 KYFEAFGFTERTGI
+409 KYFEAFGFTEKTGI

-428 GTPKPSP
+428 GSP
-435 YGTYHSPEISFTN
+435 VAGVTYHSPEISFTN

-456 GQSNQVTPI
+456 GQSNQVTPM

-471 SAIGN
+471 SAVGN

-481 TPHIVG
+481 TPHIVS

-492 SGNTIKETKPT
+492 SGNTIRETKPE
-503 VKRQVISASTAAT
+503 VKRQVISATTAAT

-544 GTSEKTGV
+544 GTSEKTGITDT
-552 PEKDVY
+552 KAY

-605 PAMGIEPVYSDSELA
+605 PTMGIEPTYTDSELA

-631 RTVSA
+631 KTVGE

-641 SGTEHVVRVIGNGDT
+641 SGTEHVVRVIGSGDT
-656 VVSQSPEAGRTTP
+656 VVAQSPEAGRTTP

-680 NSEKETALVPDFN
+680 NTEKETALVPDFN

-737 LGSIITVYFKT
+737 LGSIITVYFRT

>member
-1 MTLAVK
+1 MSMK
-7 NDGMKRTSLS
+7 NDGMRRTSLS
-17 ARRSVFGLYVVLFL
+17 ARRAVLGLY
-31 FLIVLVGRLGFL
+31 IVLILFFAVLAGRLGYL
-43 TIFKGN
+43 TIIKGD

-58 QYNDSVLSSMRG
+58 QYNDSVLSSLRG

-89 LINPLKIDDEEEMGK
+89 QINPSKIEDEEEMGK

-132 LIIKNE
+132 LIVKNE

-145 EIIDY
+145 AIIEY
-150 AKDKD
+150 ARAKKI
-155 NLLADIIFSEPDTKR
+155 ADIIFSEPDTKR
-170 YYPDGTLASTVIGFT
+170 YYPDGTLASTVLGFT

-195 EYYYDTSLTGVNG
+195 EYYYDTSLTGVDG
-208 KIFTLRDARANVL
+208 KIFTLRDARSNEL

-251 ACLTALEDNQADN
+251 ACLTALQDNQADN
-264 VYGIVMNTKTA
+264 VYGIVMNTKTGG
-275 AVLGMCNVPDYNSND
+275 VLGMCNVPDYNSND

-295 EEAQLEIDA
+295 EKAQIEIDA
-304 LETEEEKDVA
+304 LETDEEKSTA
-314 FSNAQQMQWKNK
+314 YSNAQQMQWKNK
-326 AVADFYYPGSV
+326 AIADFYYPGSV

-348 EGVIDAN
+348 EGAIDEN

-367 DRHVKDYNPT
+367 DRHVKDYNPI

-395 SVYVGQKMGIELFY
+395 SVYVGQRMGISLFY
-409 KYFEAFGFTERTGI
+409 KYFEAFGFTEKTGI

-428 GTPKPSP
+428 GAPVA
-435 YGTYHSPEISFTN
+435 GVTYHSPEISFTN

-456 GQSNQVTPI
+456 GQSNQVTPM

-471 SAIGN
+471 SAVGN

-481 TPHIVG
+481 TPHIVS

-492 SGNTIKETKPT
+492 SGNTIRETKPS
-503 VKRQVISASTAAT
+503 VRRQVISESTAAT

-544 GTSEKTGV
+544 GTSEKTGITDT
-552 PEKDVY
+552 KAY

-605 PAMGIEPVYSDSELA
+605 PTMGIEPVYTEAELA

-631 RTVSA
+631 KTVGE

-641 SGTEHVVRVIGNGDT
+641 SGTEHVVRVIGNGET

>member
-1 MTLAVK
+1 MSMK
-7 NDGMKRTSLS
+7 NDGMRRTSLS
-17 ARRSVFGLYVVLFL
+17 ARRAVLGLYIVLILFFVVLA
-31 FLIVLVGRLGFL
+31 GRLGYL
-43 TIFKGN
+43 TIIKGD

-58 QYNDSVLSSMRG
+58 QYNDSVLSSLRG

-89 LINPLKIDDEEEMGK
+89 QINPSKIEDEEEMGK

-132 LIIKNE
+132 LIVKNE

-145 EIIDY
+145 AIIEY
-150 AKDKD
+150 AKAKKI
-155 NLLADIIFSEPDTKR
+155 ADIIFSEPDTKR
-170 YYPDGTLASTVIGFT
+170 YYPDGTLASTVLGFT

-195 EYYYDTSLTGVNG
+195 EYYYDTSLTGVDG
-208 KIFTLRDARANVL
+208 KIFTLRDARSNEL

-251 ACLTALEDNQADN
+251 ACLTALQDNQADN
-264 VYGIVMNTKTA
+264 VYGIVMNTKTGG
-275 AVLGMCNVPDYNSND
+275 VLGMCNVPDYNSND

-295 EEAQLEIDA
+295 EKAQIEIDA
-304 LETEEEKDVA
+304 LETDEEKSTA
-314 FSNAQQMQWKNK
+314 YSNAQQMQWKNK
-326 AVADFYYPGSV
+326 AIADFYYPGSV

-348 EGVIDAN
+348 EGAIDEN

-367 DRHVKDYNPT
+367 DRHVKDYNPI

-395 SVYVGQKMGIELFY
+395 SVYVGQRMGISLFY
-409 KYFEAFGFTERTGI
+409 KYFEAFGFTEKTGI

-428 GTPKPSP
+428 GAPVA
-435 YGTYHSPEISFTN
+435 GVTYHSPEISFTN

-456 GQSNQVTPI
+456 GQSNQVTPM

-471 SAIGN
+471 SAVGN

-481 TPHIVG
+481 TPHIVS

-492 SGNTIKETKPT
+492 SGNTIRETKPA
-503 VKRQVISASTAAT
+503 VRRQVISESTAAT

-544 GTSEKTGV
+544 GTSEKTGITDT
-552 PEKDVY
+552 KAY

-605 PAMGIEPVYSDSELA
+605 PTMGIEPVYTEAELA

-631 RTVSA
+631 KTVGE

-641 SGTEHVVRVIGNGDT
+641 SGTEHVVRVIGNGET

>member
-1 MTLAVK
+1 MSMK
-7 NDGMKRTSLS
+7 NDGMRRTSLS
-17 ARRSVFGLYVVLFL
+17 ARRAVLGLYIVLILFFVVLA
-31 FLIVLVGRLGFL
+31 GRLGYL
-43 TIFKGN
+43 TIIKGD

-58 QYNDSVLSSMRG
+58 QYNDSVLSSLRG

-89 LINPLKIDDEEEMGK
+89 QINPSKIEDEEEMGK

-132 LIIKNE
+132 LIVKNE

-145 EIIDY
+145 AIIEY
-150 AKDKD
+150 AKAKKI
-155 NLLADIIFSEPDTKR
+155 ADIIFSEPDTKR
-170 YYPDGTLASTVIGFT
+170 YYPDGTLASTVLGFT

-195 EYYYDTSLTGVNG
+195 EYYYDTSLTGVDG
-208 KIFTLRDARANVL
+208 KIFTLRDARSNEL

-251 ACLTALEDNQADN
+251 ACLTALQDNQADN
-264 VYGIVMNTKTA
+264 VYGIVMNTKTGG
-275 AVLGMCNVPDYNSND
+275 VLGMCNVPDYNSND

-295 EEAQLEIDA
+295 EKAQIEIDA
-304 LETEEEKDVA
+304 LETDEEKSTA
-314 FSNAQQMQWKNK
+314 YSNAQQMQWKNK
-326 AVADFYYPGSV
+326 AIADFYYPGSV

-348 EGVIDAN
+348 EGAIDEN

-367 DRHVKDYNPT
+367 DRHVKDYNPI

-395 SVYVGQKMGIELFY
+395 SVYVGQRMGISLFY
-409 KYFEAFGFTERTGI
+409 KYFEAFGFTEKTGI

-428 GTPKPSP
+428 GAPVA
-435 YGTYHSPEISFTN
+435 GVTYHSPEISFTN

-456 GQSNQVTPI
+456 GQSNQVTPM

-471 SAIGN
+471 SAVGN

-481 TPHIVG
+481 TPHIVS

-492 SGNTIKETKPT
+492 SGNTIRETKPS
-503 VKRQVISASTAAT
+503 VRRQVISESTAAT

-544 GTSEKTGV
+544 GTSEKTGITDT
-552 PEKDVY
+552 KAY

-605 PAMGIEPVYSDSELA
+605 PTMGIEPVYTEAELA

-631 RTVSA
+631 KTVGE

-641 SGTEHVVRVIGNGDT
+641 SGTEHVVRVIGNGET